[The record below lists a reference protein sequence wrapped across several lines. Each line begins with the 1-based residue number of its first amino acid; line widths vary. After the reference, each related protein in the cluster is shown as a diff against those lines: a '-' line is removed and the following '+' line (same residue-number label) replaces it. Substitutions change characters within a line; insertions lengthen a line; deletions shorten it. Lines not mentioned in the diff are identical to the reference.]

1 MPTAPSSGPSARAT
15 ARVFLTVAGLAA
27 LLYLLYLVRSVVGL
41 VLIATFLAIALGP
54 PVDFLSRRRVPRG
67 LSILLIYGLI
77 GLTVFGV
84 GLVVVPPIVG
94 QVNSFAGHLPQY
106 LQDATKNKTIAKYDR
121 RYRITP
127 KLKSQATKLPA
138 RLGRA
143 VGALRDVTVGVFG
156 AVVQL
161 LTVLTLAFFL
171 LLDGKRIS
179 ELAVGLARPS
189 TEARLRTVAS
199 EIYRAVSGYVAGN
212 LIISVIAG
220 TVTYVTLTVLGVP
233 FAVPLAVLMA
243 FLDLVPLIGA
253 TIGGALIGV
262 ITLFNH
268 FPTST
273 IGWFVVLIVYQQI
286 ENNVIQPVV
295 YRRTVNVQPLV
306 VIISILIGAALLGVL
321 GALVAIPV
329 AGALQIVARDAWAR
343 RGRAGLPDEEGQVPQ
358 TSEPTGLVMPPR

>member
-1 MPTAPSSGPSARAT
+1 VPTAPSSGPSARAT
-15 ARVFLTVAGLAA
+15 ARVFLTVASLAA

-106 LQDATKNKTIAKYDR
+106 LQDATKNETIAKYDR
-121 RYRITP
+121 RYRITQ

-179 ELAVGLARPS
+179 DLAVGLARPS

-212 LIISVIAG
+212 LIISVVAG
-220 TVTYVTLTVLGVP
+220 TVTYVTLTLLGVP